1 MKGEI
6 KKEGWQN
13 TTPPFYWANMESKH
27 QSIKFFGYLYK
38 MSHHVHIN
46 LATNVYF
53 IYLLFKFRISVT
65 RLLIAISKLFSRSST
80 RNIKNRAITAGKL

>member
-1 MKGEI
+1 MACQKNLLPKILRGCKKLKGEI

-38 MSHHVHIN
+38 M
-46 LATNVYF
+46 
-53 IYLLFKFRISVT
+53 
-65 RLLIAISKLFSRSST
+65 
-80 RNIKNRAITAGKL
+80 